1 MTGVD
6 RRAFVKTLGA
16 GTAGL
21 ALGCAPH
28 NMSTTSGSRRI
39 DRVGIQLYTVRNDME
54 RDFEG
59 TLASIAGIGYKEVE
73 FAGYF
78 GRSPATVR
86 AVLNRLGL
94 SAPSAHGPLTM
105 LSNDW
110 DKTIENAKVMGHEY
124 LIVAYLAESER
135 RTLDDYRRLG
145 DRFNS
150 AGEIARKAGVRLGY
164 HNHDFE
170 FAKLE
175 GKLPY
180 DVLLERTDPALVAME
195 MDLFWITKGG
205 QSPLEY
211 FEHHPGRF
219 ELVHVKDMGS
229 GLEQRMVDVGQG
241 KIDWARIFAKR
252 DKAGIRH
259 FFVEHDDP
267 KPSALGSAKT
277 SYDYL
282 AQLRF

>member
-1 MTGVD
+1 MTVID

-16 GTAGL
+16 GTAGV

-28 NMSTTSGSRRI
+28 GLMGGAKSRKI

-78 GRSPATVR
+78 GRPPAAVR
-86 AVLNRLGL
+86 AVLDRLGL
-94 SAPSAHGPLTM
+94 SAPSAHGPLAM

-110 DKTIENAKVMGHEY
+110 DKTVEIAKVMGHEY
-124 LIVAYLAESER
+124 LVVAYLAERDR
-135 RTLDDYRRLG
+135 RTLDDYRKLG

-150 AGEIARKAGVRLGY
+150 AGEVARKAGVRLGY

-175 GKLPY
+175 GKRPY

-195 MDLFWITKGG
+195 LDLFWITKGG

-211 FEHHPGRF
+211 FERNPGRF

-229 GLEQRMVDVGQG
+229 APEQRMVDVGRG
-241 KIDWARIFAKR
+241 EIDWARIFAKR

-267 KPSALGSAKT
+267 KPSPLASAKT
-277 SYDYL
+277 SYEYL